1 MNRGDAEPVI
11 MQLENERGRV
21 AVEGWLVEGG
31 ERCKFLAIHERTGD
45 WAVYP
50 HGVGKLGVRLP
61 RAEAVT
67 VAKAILAAES

>member
-1 MNRGDAEPVI
+1 MSREGAEPVI
-11 MQLENERGRV
+11 MQLANERARV
-21 AVEGWLVEGG
+21 AVDGWLVEGG

-61 RAEAVT
+61 RAEAIT
-67 VAKAILAAES
+67 VARAILAGEL

>member
-1 MNRGDAEPVI
+1 MSREDPQPVI
-11 MQLENERGRV
+11 MQRENERGRV
-21 AVEGWLVEGG
+21 AVEGWLVESG

-61 RAEAVT
+61 RAEAVK
-67 VAKAILAAES
+67 VAQAILAGES